1 MMSSSAHRIKINV
14 LHYLRLLQ
22 KQLSYSLL
30 ASMSFVLRTVEERLC
45 LKSEMLKTF
54 EDVVALVVV
63 DAFLQRV
70 LLASLLALTMDDASR
85 HRLEI
90 LLYYYFD
97 GAVVDGED
105 NESVAADDVVS

>member
-1 MMSSSAHRIKINV
+1 MSSSAHRIKINV

-22 KQLSYSLL
+22 KQLWYSLL
-30 ASMSFVLRTVEERLC
+30 ASMSFVLRTVEERLG
-45 LKSEMLKTF
+45 LKLEMLKIV
-54 EDVVALVVV
+54 EDDVVALVVV
-63 DAFLQRV
+63 FLQRV

-105 NESVAADDVVS
+105 NESGAADGVVS

>member
-1 MMSSSAHRIKINV
+1 MKIMK
-14 LHYLRLLQ
+14 LLQ

-30 ASMSFVLRTVEERLC
+30 ASMSFVLRTVVERLC
-45 LKSEMLKTF
+45 LKSEMSKTF

-63 DAFLQRV
+63 DEFLQRV

-105 NESVAADDVVS
+105 NESGAAVGVVS

>member
-1 MMSSSAHRIKINV
+1 M
-14 LHYLRLLQ
+14 
-22 KQLSYSLL
+22 
-30 ASMSFVLRTVEERLC
+30 ERLC
-45 LKSEMLKTF
+45 LKSEMSKTF

-63 DAFLQRV
+63 DEFLQRV

-105 NESVAADDVVS
+105 NESGAAVGVVS

>member
-1 MMSSSAHRIKINV
+1 MMWSSAHRIKINV

-22 KQLSYSLL
+22 KQLWYSLL
-30 ASMSFVLRTVEERLC
+30 ASMSFVLRTVEERLG
-45 LKSEMLKTF
+45 LKFEMLKIV
-54 EDVVALVVV
+54 EDVVALLVV
-63 DAFLQRV
+63 DEFLQRV
-70 LLASLLALTMDDASR
+70 FLASLLALTMDDASR

-105 NESVAADDVVS
+105 NESGAADGVVS